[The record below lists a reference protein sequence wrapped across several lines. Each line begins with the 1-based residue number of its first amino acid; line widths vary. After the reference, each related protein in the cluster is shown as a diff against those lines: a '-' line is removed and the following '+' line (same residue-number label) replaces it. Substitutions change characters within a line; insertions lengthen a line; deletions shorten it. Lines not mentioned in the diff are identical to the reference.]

1 MANLRTRDELAR
13 RVKFITLS
21 IAGWSG
27 VAALFLLQRIFGS
40 AIKGRSPAWDQI
52 ALELSINWGAW
63 AALTPLIYLIV
74 RRLPLPVRHPQR
86 IMLHVP
92 IGICIGLLHSLIF
105 AAITPLFIW
114 RPSFLPIRDMFTGR
128 LASAIAGET
137 LIYFMV
143 AAVFYAWIYTT
154 EARPRL
160 VSAPDRL
167 AVPERDGLLSVPV
180 EAIDWLQA
188 EDNYVRVYS
197 GGRSHLMRT
206 TLSSLEEKLA
216 SRDFLRIHRSAIV
229 SLSRIARIKRIGPGR
244 HVVILTTGAQ
254 LPVSRAYRQRVIE
267 SIATPLA
274 PQ

>member
-1 MANLRTRDELAR
+1 MANIGTRDEVAR
-13 RVKFITLS
+13 RLKFFSLS
-21 IAGWSG
+21 IAGWSA

-40 AIKGRSPAWDQI
+40 TIKGRNPAWDHI
-52 ALELSINWGAW
+52 ALELSINWGGW
-63 AALTPLIYLIV
+63 AALTPLIYLVV
-74 RRLPLPVRHPQR
+74 RRLPLRSRSPRR
-86 IMLHVP
+86 ILLHVP
-92 IGICIGLLHSLIF
+92 IGICVGLLHSLIV

-114 RPSFLPIRDMFTGR
+114 RPSLLPIRDMFTGR

-143 AAVFYAWIYTT
+143 AAVLYAWIYAT

-160 VSAPDRL
+160 VSAPESL

-180 EAIDWLQA
+180 ESIDWLQA

-197 GGRSHLMRT
+197 GGRSHLIRT
-206 TLSSLEEKLA
+206 TLTSLEEKLA
-216 SRDFLRIHRSAIV
+216 SRDFVRIHRSAIV
-229 SLSRIARIKRIGPGR
+229 RLSRVARIKRIGHGR

-254 LPVSRAYRQRVIE
+254 LPVSRAYRQRLTE
-267 SIATPLA
+267 SVATPLT